1 MFSFIGV
8 ISLTTGK
15 MVPLLVKRNGNDKEV
30 DYNFLISC
38 IYLNLVKNHITIL

>member
-8 ISLTTGK
+8 ISLTMGK
-15 MVPLLVKRNGNDKEV
+15 MVPLLVKRNRNDKEV

-38 IYLNLVKNHITIL
+38 IYLNLVKNHMTIL